1 MREPIATAALLTAG
15 SVVAPSTAAATT
27 MFGISNAQI
36 VQSFN
41 GHPLAGDCPPVPLQP
56 CLVRT
61 VSRASSIGGTG
72 GTGGTGPDSLKSAR
86 GGSSGSSSPVTTSVK
101 RNSSSSSFSSGGDRR
116 SIFYT
121 DPEQGSTVRLAVGG
135 FYEAHI
141 LGGSLFKAIDTVSPK
156 G

>member
-15 SVVAPSTAAATT
+15 SVVAPSTAAAAT

-41 GHPLAGDCPPVPLQP
+41 GQHPLAADCPPSAASVGPLQP

-61 VSRASSIGGTG
+61 MSRASSIGGPGG
-72 GTGGTGPDSLKSAR
+72 GTLLGSLKAAAR
-86 GGSSGSSSPVTTSVK
+86 GGSSGSCSPVTASVK

-121 DPEQGSTVRLAVGG
+121 DPEQGSTASELV
-135 FYEAHI
+135 
-141 LGGSLFKAIDTVSPK
+141 
-156 G
+156 